1 MGAKKKTSSKRAASK
16 TKSAKSADMNLQEY
30 MEASMKTKKRHGN
43 FASYKR
49 WPQEAKDD
57 VRQMVEANDAGTAA
71 LNVKDAIAWLDKK
84 HGLQVTK
91 SHIMTFLERELNR
104 TTWMR

>member
-1 MGAKKKTSSKRAASK
+1 M
-16 TKSAKSADMNLQEY
+16 DLQQY
-30 MEASMKTKKRHGN
+30 MEASTKTKKRHGN

-49 WPQEAKDD
+49 WPKEAKEDI
-57 VRQMVEANDAGTAA
+57 RQMVESNDAGTAS
-71 LNVKDAIAWLDKK
+71 LNVKDAIAWLKMK
-84 HGLQVTK
+84 HGIEVTK